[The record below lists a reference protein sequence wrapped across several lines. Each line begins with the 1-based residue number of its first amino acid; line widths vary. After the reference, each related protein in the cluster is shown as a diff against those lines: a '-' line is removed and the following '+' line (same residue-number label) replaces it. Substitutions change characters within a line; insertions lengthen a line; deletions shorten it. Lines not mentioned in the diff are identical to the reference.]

1 MVDILLIVLGIS
13 WLVLCCVVIKWC
25 CRRKIKREVKSMRA
39 EIIKAVQKKADT
51 KKQKIDASIVSRVA
65 SLTIDEVIKVLSKKF
80 K

>member
-1 MVDILLIVLGIS
+1 
-13 WLVLCCVVIKWC
+13 
-25 CRRKIKREVKSMRA
+25 MRA